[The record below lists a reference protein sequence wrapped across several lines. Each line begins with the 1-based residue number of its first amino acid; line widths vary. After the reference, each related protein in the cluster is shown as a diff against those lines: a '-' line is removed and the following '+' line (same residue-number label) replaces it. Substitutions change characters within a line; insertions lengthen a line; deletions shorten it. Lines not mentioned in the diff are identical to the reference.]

1 MDGRPW
7 GDEPLMPHILPMQLI
22 ALLGQYGYW
31 VLLPIAVVE
40 GPAITM
46 VAGALVAA
54 GQMDGVTACILL
66 ILADLVGDALYYA
79 IGRFG
84 NAPLA
89 RRVSKWLKIT
99 PERLSKLEQRF
110 RANDWKLL
118 MIGKTQGLG
127 SIILYF
133 AGASR
138 MPFARYMVLNLV
150 GTVPKVI
157 VFELIGYFLGAGVM
171 NSTHYINYVTGLM
184 FGAAF
189 VLLGLYWVFRRYVW
203 KDLVQ
208 SIST

>member
-1 MDGRPW
+1 
-7 GDEPLMPHILPMQLI
+7 MPHVLPLQLI
-22 ALLGQYGYW
+22 TMLGHYGYW
-31 VLLPIAVVE
+31 VLIPIAVIE

-54 GQMDGVTACILL
+54 GQMDGVTACVLL
-66 ILADLVGDALYYA
+66 VLADLVGDLLYYA
-79 IGRFG
+79 LGRYG
-84 NAPLA
+84 HGPLA
-89 RRVSKWLKIT
+89 GRISKWLKVT
-99 PERLSKLEQRF
+99 PEKLARLEQRF
-110 RANDWKLL
+110 RANDWKLIL
-118 MIGKTQGLG
+118 IGKTQGLG

-138 MPFARYMVLNLV
+138 MPFGRYMALNLL

-157 VFELIGYFLGAGVM
+157 IFELIGYFLGLGVL
-171 NSTHYINYVTGLM
+171 SSAHYINYVTALM

-189 VLLGLYWVFRRYVW
+189 ILLGLYWVFRRYVW

>member
-1 MDGRPW
+1 
-7 GDEPLMPHILPMQLI
+7 MPHVLPLQLI
-22 ALLGQYGYW
+22 AMLGHYGYW
-31 VLLPIAVVE
+31 VLIPIAVIE

-54 GQMDGVTACILL
+54 GQMDGVTACVLL
-66 ILADLVGDALYYA
+66 VLADLVGDLLYYA
-79 IGRFG
+79 LGRYG
-84 NAPLA
+84 HGPLA
-89 RRVSKWLKIT
+89 GRISKWLKVT
-99 PERLSKLEQRF
+99 PEKLARLEQRF
-110 RANDWKLL
+110 RANDWKLIL
-118 MIGKTQGLG
+118 IGKTQGLG

-138 MPFARYMVLNLV
+138 MPFGRYMMLNLL

-157 VFELIGYFLGAGVM
+157 IFELIGYFLGLGVL
-171 NSTHYINYVTGLM
+171 SSAHYINYVTAMM

-189 VLLGLYWVFRRYVW
+189 ILLGLYWLFRRYVW

>member
-1 MDGRPW
+1 MLGR
-7 GDEPLMPHILPMQLI
+7 
-22 ALLGQYGYW
+22 YGYW
-31 VLLPIAVVE
+31 VLIPIAVVE

-54 GQMDGVTACILL
+54 GQMNAVTAAILL
-66 ILADLVGDALYYA
+66 VLADLVGDALYYSL
-79 IGRFG
+79 GRFG
-84 NAPLA
+84 HGPLA
-89 RRVSKWLKIT
+89 GRLTKWLKVT
-99 PERLSKLEQRF
+99 PDRLAKLEQRF
-110 RANDWKLL
+110 RANDWKLVL
-118 MIGKTQGLG
+118 IGKTQGLG

-138 MPFARYMVLNLV
+138 MPFARYMLLNLA

-157 VFELIGYFLGAGVM
+157 LFELIGYFLGAALL
-171 NSTHYINYVTGLM
+171 SSARYINYLTGVM

-189 VLLGLYWVFRRYVW
+189 VLLALYWVFRRYVW

>member
-1 MDGRPW
+1 
-7 GDEPLMPHILPMQLI
+7 MPHVLPLQLI
-22 ALLGQYGYW
+22 TMLGQYGYW
-31 VLLPIAVVE
+31 VLIPIAVIE

-54 GQMDGVTACILL
+54 RQMDGVTACVLL
-66 ILADLVGDALYYA
+66 VLADLVGDLLYYA
-79 IGRFG
+79 LGRYG
-84 NAPLA
+84 HGPLA
-89 RRVSKWLKIT
+89 GRISKWLKVT
-99 PERLSKLEQRF
+99 PEKLARLEQRF
-110 RANDWKLL
+110 RANDWKLIL
-118 MIGKTQGLG
+118 IGKTQGLG

-138 MPFARYMVLNLV
+138 MPFGRYMMLNLL

-157 VFELIGYFLGAGVM
+157 IFELIGYFLGLGVL
-171 NSTHYINYVTGLM
+171 SSAHYINYVTAMM

>member
-1 MDGRPW
+1 
-7 GDEPLMPHILPMQLI
+7 MPHVLPLELI
-22 ALLGQYGYW
+22 AMLGRYGYW
-31 VLLPIAVVE
+31 VLIPIAVIE

-54 GQMDGVTACILL
+54 GQMDGVTAAILL
-66 ILADLVGDALYYA
+66 ILADLVGDALYYSL
-79 IGRFG
+79 GRCS
-84 NAPLA
+84 NAPLS
-89 RRVSKWLKIT
+89 RRLTKWLKVT

-138 MPFARYMVLNLV
+138 MPFVRYMVLNLL
-150 GTVPKVI
+150 GTVPKVV
-157 VFELIGYFLGAGVM
+157 VFELIGYFLGAALL
-171 NSTHYINYVTGLM
+171 SSAHYINYVTGLM

>member
-1 MDGRPW
+1 MCAPK
-7 GDEPLMPHILPMQLI
+7 GDEPLMPHVLPLQLI
-22 ALLGQYGYW
+22 SMLGQYGYW
-31 VLLPIAVVE
+31 VLIPIAVIE

-54 GQMDGVTACILL
+54 GQMDGVTAGLLL
-66 ILADLVGDALYYA
+66 IVADLVGDALYYGL
-79 IGRFG
+79 GRFA

-89 RRVSKWLKIT
+89 RRLTKWLKVT
-99 PERLSKLEQRF
+99 PEKLGKLEQRF
-110 RANDWKLL
+110 RANDWKLIL
-118 MIGKTQGLG
+118 IGKTQGLG

-138 MPFARYMVLNLV
+138 MPFGRYMMLNLL

-157 VFELIGYFLGAGVM
+157 IFELIGYFLGLGVL
-171 NSTHYINYVTGLM
+171 SSAHYINYVTAMM

>member
-1 MDGRPW
+1 
-7 GDEPLMPHILPMQLI
+7 MPHVLPIQLI
-22 ALLGQYGYW
+22 TMLGHYGYW
-31 VLLPIAVVE
+31 VLIPIAVIE

-66 ILADLVGDALYYA
+66 VLADLVGDLLYYA
-79 IGRFG
+79 LGRYG
-84 NAPLA
+84 HGPLA
-89 RRVSKWLKIT
+89 GRLAKWLKVT
-99 PERLSKLEQRF
+99 PEKMAKLEQRF
-110 RANDWKLL
+110 RANDWKLIL
-118 MIGKTQGLG
+118 IGKTQGLG

-138 MPFARYMVLNLV
+138 MPFGRYMMLNLL
-150 GTVPKVI
+150 GTVPKVVI
-157 VFELIGYFLGAGVM
+157 FELIGYFLGLGVL
-171 NSTHYINYVTGLM
+171 SSARYINYVTGLM

-189 VLLGLYWVFRRYVW
+189 ILLGLYWLFRRYVW

>member
-1 MDGRPW
+1 
-7 GDEPLMPHILPMQLI
+7 MPHVLPLELI
-22 ALLGQYGYW
+22 AMLGRYGYW
-31 VLLPIAVVE
+31 VLIPIAVVE

-54 GQMDGVTACILL
+54 GEMDGVTAAILL
-66 ILADLVGDALYYA
+66 ILADLVGDALYYSL
-79 IGRFG
+79 GRYA

-89 RRVSKWLKIT
+89 RRLTKWLKVT

-110 RANDWKLL
+110 RANDWKLIL
-118 MIGKTQGLG
+118 IGKTQGLG
-127 SIILYF
+127 SVILYF

-138 MPFARYMVLNLV
+138 MPFVRYMVLNLL

-157 VFELIGYFLGAGVM
+157 VFELIGYFLGAALLS
-171 NSTHYINYVTGLM
+171 STHYINYVTGLM

>member
-1 MDGRPW
+1 
-7 GDEPLMPHILPMQLI
+7 MPHFDPAHLI
-22 ALLGQYGYW
+22 VLLGQYGYW
-31 VLLPIAVVE
+31 ILLPIAVVE

-54 GQMDGVTACILL
+54 KQMDGVTAAILL

-79 IGRFG
+79 LGRYG
-84 NAPLA
+84 NGPIA
-89 RRVSKWLKIT
+89 RRISKWLKVT
-99 PERLSKLEQRF
+99 PERMAALEQRF
-110 RANDWKLL
+110 RDNAWKLL

-127 SIILYF
+127 SVILYF

-138 MPFARYMVLNLV
+138 MGFARYMGMNLV

-157 VFELIGYFLGAGVM
+157 VFELIGYFLGLGVM
-171 NSTHYINYVTGLM
+171 SSTRYIDYVTGML

-189 VLLGLYWVFRRYVW
+189 LLLGLYWAFRKYVW

>member
-1 MDGRPW
+1 
-7 GDEPLMPHILPMQLI
+7 MPHVLPLKLI
-22 ALLGQYGYW
+22 AMLGHYGYW
-31 VLLPIAVVE
+31 VLIPIAVIE

-54 GQMDGVTACILL
+54 GQMDGVTACMLL
-66 ILADLVGDALYYA
+66 IVADLVGDALYYG
-79 IGRFG
+79 IGRFA

-89 RRVSKWLKIT
+89 RRLTKWLKVT
-99 PERLSKLEQRF
+99 PEKLAKLEQRF
-110 RANDWKLL
+110 RANDWKLIL
-118 MIGKTQGLG
+118 IGKTQGLG
-127 SIILYF
+127 SVILYF

-138 MPFARYMVLNLV
+138 MPFLRYMMLNLL

-157 VFELIGYFLGAGVM
+157 VFELIGYFLGAAVLS
-171 NSTHYINYVTGLM
+171 STRYINYLTGLM

>member
-1 MDGRPW
+1 
-7 GDEPLMPHILPMQLI
+7 MPHILPLELI
-22 ALLGQYGYW
+22 AMLGRYGYW
-31 VLLPIAVVE
+31 VLIPIAVVE

-66 ILADLVGDALYYA
+66 VLADLLGDALYYSL
-79 IGRFG
+79 GRFA

-89 RRVSKWLKIT
+89 RRLSKWLKVT
-99 PERLSKLEQRF
+99 PEKLAKLEQRF
-110 RANDWKLL
+110 RDNDWKLIL
-118 MIGKTQGLG
+118 IGKTQGLG

-138 MPFARYMVLNLV
+138 MSFVRYMILNLL
-150 GTVPKVI
+150 GTVPKVV
-157 VFELIGYFLGAGVM
+157 VFELIGYFLGAALLS
-171 NSTHYINYVTGLM
+171 STHYLNYVTGMM
-184 FGAAF
+184 FGAAL
-189 VLLGLYWVFRRYVW
+189 VLLALYWVFRKYVW